1 MLAERRVRDG
11 KMFVVSISLLIFLGA
26 IVDDPVLEE
35 DLVLSL

>member
-1 MLAERRVRDG
+1 MLAERQVRDG